1 MHKFKSAL
9 GAHATRRDVLFG
21 SSAFLMIPHV
31 AWAERTAV
39 VDLRLADN
47 LVGFHGS
54 KIRMFLA
61 ENLEITPSH
70 DIARP
75 QFHFVRVTRGTVAAL
90 FSSPRAEK
98 LVFPGEMF
106 FPGKMFTPKAA
117 FFDGMKISKVKKGG
131 KISDLQK
138 ERLATTAL
146 KAFGERSGVMIV
158 TSWDDMASSDASST
172 LYLYS

>member
-1 MHKFKSAL
+1 
-9 GAHATRRDVLFG
+9 
-21 SSAFLMIPHV
+21 
-31 AWAERTAV
+31 
-39 VDLRLADN
+39 
-47 LVGFHGS
+47 
-54 KIRMFLA
+54 
-61 ENLEITPSH
+61 
-70 DIARP
+70 
-75 QFHFVRVTRGTVAAL
+75 
-90 FSSPRAEK
+90 
-98 LVFPGEMF
+98 MF